1 MSSVISSEEN
11 METSQVQMM
20 IIKIN
25 NLMLKLENNHDVKCT
40 FVTVDKEKNMCIQG
54 NKPLRTYISDNYKD
68 FLNKLDNSDKYW
80 TDQIITPRIQ
90 TQSIETN
97 SRETVR
103 GHLSKLI

>member
-1 MSSVISSEEN
+1 

-25 NLMLKLENNHDVKCT
+25 NLMFKLEKGHDVKCT
-40 FVTVDKEKNMCIQG
+40 FVIVDKENNMCIQG
-54 NKPLRTYISDNYKD
+54 NKPLGTYISNNYKD
-68 FLNKLDNSDKYW
+68 FMYNVENSDKYW
-80 TDQIITPRIQ
+80 IDRIIMPRLQ
-90 TQSIETN
+90 KQPIETN